1 MRRELLALLTIAV
14 AAATLG
20 AQQPP
25 AQQPP
30 AQPPAS
36 QQPPPPPP
44 QPAPSQPAAG
54 QQPPVFRAGTNQ
66 VRVDVTVIDRK
77 GDPVTN
83 LTREDFEVREDGI
96 PQTIDTIKLVEASG
110 EAPTDDTSLPIRSP
124 QHAAVEAARDDIR
137 VFVIFWDEYHIGQM
151 GPAIRAREALENF
164 VQFAFG
170 PTDLV
175 ALMDQLTPADAIRFT
190 RDRRSLADQ
199 VHKLKG
205 RQGIYLPP
213 RSAVEEAQMYRSRDI
228 EMLRSQVTASA
239 LESTIGFLGSIKEG
253 RKSILFVS
261 QTIGRVGTT
270 QMDTFSWL
278 DGATR
283 LANANNTSIYVFDPR
298 GLDMNIRPSEV
309 LQSLAEN
316 TGGKQFSNNQPASS
330 LREVVKHSSAFYLLG
345 YASSKNPA
353 DGKFH
358 KIAVKV
364 NRPGVEVRA
373 RTGYFAPSTTE
384 MNTARE
390 KAAKEE
396 APPEIS
402 KALAAIVDAPH
413 VAVSGYLWAGAA
425 PGPDGKPRV
434 TVSWTPKEDA
444 PKESAGAGVSIK
456 ARGADGEV
464 YFDGLVAGNRI
475 AFAAPPGTL
484 RLSRQLVGADGSP
497 GDRAESTIEVPDF
510 AAAPLSITSPIVF
523 RARTPMELRAIQA
536 EPDPQPFAGRQF
548 DRPDRIIARFSVVGP
563 NAADATVTA
572 NLLGR
577 RGAQLATLPLK
588 TVPGRGYEI
597 DLPVGSIARGEYVI
611 AIAASRGADQARTLV
626 SFRVGSPQ
634 Q

>member
-1 MRRELLALLTIAV
+1 MRRQLLALVTIA
-14 AAATLG
+14 AAVATLG

-30 AQPPAS
+30 P
-36 QQPPPPPP
+36 QPPP
-44 QPAPSQPAAG
+44 AQPAAG

-66 VRVDVTVIDRK
+66 VRVDVTVLDRK

-83 LTREDFEVREDGI
+83 LTKEDFEVREDGVQ
-96 PQTIDTIKLVEASG
+96 QTIDTIKLVETSG
-110 EAPTDDTSLPIRSP
+110 EAPADDTSLPIRSP

-175 ALMDQLTPADAIRFT
+175 ALVDQLTPADAIRFT
-190 RDRRSLADQ
+190 RDRRLLAEQ

-205 RQGIYLPP
+205 RQYVYLPV

-228 EMLRSQVTASA
+228 EMLRAQVTATA
-239 LESTIGFLGSIKEG
+239 LESTIAFLGAIKEG

-261 QTIGRVGTT
+261 QTIGRVGTGP
-270 QMDTFSWL
+270 MDTFTWL
-278 DGATR
+278 DGAVR
-283 LANANNTSIYVFDPR
+283 LANANNTSIYSFDPR
-298 GLDMNIRPSEV
+298 GLDMNIRPSDI

-330 LREVVKHSSAFYLLG
+330 LREVVKASKAFYLLG
-345 YASSKNPA
+345 YASAKNPA

-358 KIAVKV
+358 RIAVKV

-390 KAAKEE
+390 KAAREE
-396 APPEIS
+396 APPEIT
-402 KALAAIVDAPH
+402 KALSTIVDPPH
-413 VAVSGYLWAGAA
+413 LAVSGYLWAGAA
-425 PGPDGKPRV
+425 PGPGGQPRV
-434 TVSWTPKEDA
+434 TVAWTPKEDA
-444 PKESAGAGVSIK
+444 PKASGSAGVSVR
-456 ARGADGEV
+456 ATSEGGQV
-464 YFDGLVAGNRI
+464 YFDGPVTGNRI
-475 AFAAPPGTL
+475 AFDAAPGTV
-484 RLSRQLVGADGSP
+484 RLTRQLVGADGSP
-497 GDRAESTIEVPDF
+497 GDRAESTLEVPDF

-523 RARTPMELRAIQA
+523 RARTPMDLRAIQA

-548 DRPDRIIARFSVVGP
+548 ERTDRIIARFAIAGP
-563 NAADATVTA
+563 GAADATVTA

-588 TVPGRGYEI
+588 AVPGRGYEL
-597 DLPVGSIARGEYVI
+597 DLPIGSIARGEYVI
-611 AIAASRGADQARTLV
+611 SIEASRGADQAKTLV